1 MWNFLSRKL
10 PLAYNC
16 WHCRMMSLSSLPLL
30 HSTSRGTRWGEIIS
44 DTDTVTVCLI
54 CMKYRIIILIIII
67 KRLGEI
73 LLSYMAN
80 TSHTHALTQCRCI
93 FHHSTS
99 WPVLLVDDV
108 VSRPITPEIH
118 LLSLTIFTQE
128 ALATR
133 ICMNLSVSYPNWYE
147 LKWYA
152 CANYLWMKN
161 RICGQR
167 CRRNGSCLHLA

>member
-1 MWNFLSRKL
+1 
-10 PLAYNC
+10 
-16 WHCRMMSLSSLPLL
+16 
-30 HSTSRGTRWGEIIS
+30 
-44 DTDTVTVCLI
+44 
-54 CMKYRIIILIIII
+54 MKYRIIILIIII

-80 TSHTHALTQCRCI
+80 TSHTHART
-93 FHHSTS
+93 H
-99 WPVLLVDDV
+99 PVSMYFPSQHFMILLVDDV
-108 VSRPITPEIH
+108 VSSRRPITPEIH

-128 ALATR
+128 ALVTL

-152 CANYLWMKN
+152 CANYLWVKN

-167 CRRNGSCLHLA
+167 CSQNGSCLPSSLGRSRHLAWRYKLPLKLLRRSDVRWRWTMRRRQSVIFRFLSV